1 MDLFIATGEMSGDL
15 HGAKLIHELL
25 AQRPNLQIGAVAG
38 PKMRELPITEFFPM
52 ESLRV
57 MGFIDVFLALPK
69 LARQFFAIR
78 NQILKLNPK
87 AVVFIDYPGLHL
99 RLARSLRKKGFKG
112 KLVHFICP
120 TVWAWGKKRIPQM
133 AKTLDLLLTL
143 FPFEKK
149 CFAHTKLPVQ
159 YVGHP
164 LALSVSQF
172 KPSRPLQGKILGLFP
187 GSRKT
192 EIEKNLPIQ
201 LAAARKLKKLD
212 PSLQIA
218 ISMTQF
224 PMDAPDAII
233 VPPDQNYELMR
244 SSRLALA
251 TSGTVTLELALH
263 ATPTVVNFAIK
274 PLDCF
279 IATRILKIN
288 LPYYCIANIVIDDEA
303 FPELYGP
310 RLNEETLFAAAQKLW
325 FDENLRKT
333 CIEKCHSIK
342 NVLGE
347 KRAAYEAALAIL
359 ETVHGNSS
367 GTKRSI
373 EGDSRSD

>member
-25 AQRPNLQIGAVAG
+25 ALQPNLQIGAVAG

-133 AKTLDLLLTL
+133 GKTLDLLLTL

-164 LALSVSQF
+164 LALSVS
-172 KPSRPLQGKILGLFP
+172 
-187 GSRKT
+187 
-192 EIEKNLPIQ
+192 
-201 LAAARKLKKLD
+201 
-212 PSLQIA
+212 
-218 ISMTQF
+218 
-224 PMDAPDAII
+224 
-233 VPPDQNYELMR
+233 
-244 SSRLALA
+244 
-251 TSGTVTLELALH
+251 
-263 ATPTVVNFAIK
+263 
-274 PLDCF
+274 
-279 IATRILKIN
+279 
-288 LPYYCIANIVIDDEA
+288 
-303 FPELYGP
+303 
-310 RLNEETLFAAAQKLW
+310 
-325 FDENLRKT
+325 
-333 CIEKCHSIK
+333 
-342 NVLGE
+342 
-347 KRAAYEAALAIL
+347 
-359 ETVHGNSS
+359 
-367 GTKRSI
+367 
-373 EGDSRSD
+373 